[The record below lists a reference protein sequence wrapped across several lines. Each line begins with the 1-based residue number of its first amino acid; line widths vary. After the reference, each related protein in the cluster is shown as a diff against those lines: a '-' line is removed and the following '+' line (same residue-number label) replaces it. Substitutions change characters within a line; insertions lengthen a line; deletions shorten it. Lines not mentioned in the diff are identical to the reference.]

1 MAWFICLSIP
11 LTNASHFQTTNART
25 IARAR
30 THTHTHIQLLQRSPQ
45 DQAVV
50 RRELGHPVHFF
61 VKKAICKCV
70 YLRVCVRGCG
80 HASRHACSRS
90 TDDMHARVQPHARP
104 HTYSLSLSLSL
115 SPSLCLSVSLSVSV
129 SVSLTHAH
137 TRTLF
142 PRWKICSTSPRS
154 EHTRWQQ
161 TLSNKPYDTILTFT
175 LKKQTCSSRSRRE
188 LWTLNG
194 IGGGD
199 THRHTQRRRHCTH
212 FHQTTHLYIFRLP
225 RPITAA
231 ESRSEDFQKSV
242 PGTFSR

>member
-1 MAWFICLSIP
+1 MYAWVW
-11 LTNASHFQTTNART
+11 A
-25 IARAR
+25 
-30 THTHTHIQLLQRSPQ
+30 
-45 DQAVV
+45 
-50 RRELGHPVHFF
+50 
-61 VKKAICKCV
+61 CKPTCM
-70 YLRVCVRGCG
+70 LAFNR
-80 HASRHACSRS
+80 RHACSRS
-90 TDDMHARVQPHARP
+90 TALTPTHALFLT
-104 HTYSLSLSLSL
+104 HTLFLSLSFSLSLSLSL
-115 SPSLCLSVSLSVSV
+115 S
-129 SVSLTHAH
+129 
-137 TRTLF
+137 LF
-142 PRWKICSTSPRS
+142 LRWKICSTSLRS

-212 FHQTTHLYIFRLP
+212 FHRTTHLYIFRLP